1 MSILTNL
8 NRYQKAHRRQPSL
21 TAEADL
27 VAEYDAIRRAY
38 AAAMACNNTES
49 ALLWSDRANNIAREM
64 ARMQDY
70 IIGTEDESL
79 AYDRKSA

>member
-8 NRYQKAHRRQPSL
+8 TQYQKAHRRQPLL
-21 TAEADL
+21 TSETDL

-38 AAAMACNNTES
+38 YAALACNNMES
-49 ALLWSDRANNIAREM
+49 ALLWSDRANSIAREM

-70 IIGTEDESL
+70 LTETEDESL
-79 AYDRKSA
+79 AYERQSA